1 MAIPKKESKETESYT
16 LDREVISRVKDISG
30 ALGLSASSFV
40 NMQLR
45 VALGMV
51 DQETSEYLNKKRGS
65 RK

>member
-1 MAIPKKESKETESYT
+1 MPKKENKDVESYT
-16 LDREVISRVKDISG
+16 LDREVINRVKDISS
-30 ALGLSASSFV
+30 ALGLSASSFA

-51 DQETSEYLNKKRGS
+51 DEETSEFLNKKSGS